1 MKTIYKW
8 VASVASVI
16 VAAFFLFR
24 KKTTRK
30 GLPMDAPVNPVVSVM
45 VEEINSDLDEGID
58 SVSDALNDDDPSD
71 KLADLGNVRSRR

>member
-1 MKTIYKW
+1 MGSKRSLCNSGC
-8 VASVASVI
+8 VFS
-16 VAAFFLFR
+16 F
-24 KKTTRK
+24 
-30 GLPMDAPVNPVVSVM
+30 PVVSVM